1 MFNGLLHNQKNKM
14 LKNFLL
20 IICLILF
27 SKVFA
32 QQKIIVAADG
42 SGKYRTIQGAINSLP
57 DSAAQPRI
65 IFIKNGIYKEK
76 IYLEKHNIILQ
87 GESKEKTILTNSIAR
102 DEWRC
107 MHNEDWGVATLNIDG
122 NDITLQNMSII
133 NSYGFDN
140 TKDRTIFCPSDTSP
154 SHIKSIKPNGHQMAL
169 RTMSATRLKAINCL
183 FKAYAGDTVSPWNVE
198 FGMFYFKDCEMEGGV
213 DFYCPRGWAYAEG
226 CTFTAHTGDATIWH
240 DGSKIKDSKTVL
252 VNCSFKG
259 YDGFKLGRYHKDGQ
273 FYLIECKF
281 AANMA
286 DKDIYLVPTS
296 NTIQWGRRIY
306 YYNCH
311 KTGGDYKWFADNLS
325 LAEGDVDVKKINANW
340 VFGNRWNPLKN

>member
-1 MFNGLLHNQKNKM
+1 MRTH
-14 LKNFLL
+14 FLP

-32 QQKIIVAADG
+32 QPKNIVAADG
-42 SGKYRTIQGAINSLP
+42 SGKFRTIQGAINSLP
-57 DSAAQPRI
+57 VSAVQPRV

-122 NDITLQNMSII
+122 NDITLQDMTII

-140 TKDRTIFCPSDTSP
+140 KKDRIIYCSSDTSTY
-154 SHIKSIKPNGHQMAL
+154 HLKTIKPGGHQMAL
-169 RTMSATRLKAINCL
+169 RTMGATRLKAINCL

-198 FGMFYFKDCEMEGGV
+198 FGMFYFKDCDMEGGV
-213 DFYCPRGWAYAEG
+213 DLYCPRGWAYAEN
-226 CTFTAHTGDATIWH
+226 CTFTANTGDAAIWH

-259 YDGFKLGRYHKDGQ
+259 YDGFKLGRYHKDAQ
-273 FYLIECKF
+273 FYLVNCKF

-286 DKDIYLVPTS
+286 DKDIYLVPTT

-325 LAEGDVDVKKINANW
+325 IVDGNVDVKKIDANW
-340 VFGNRWNPLKN
+340 VFGNRWNPLKINSK